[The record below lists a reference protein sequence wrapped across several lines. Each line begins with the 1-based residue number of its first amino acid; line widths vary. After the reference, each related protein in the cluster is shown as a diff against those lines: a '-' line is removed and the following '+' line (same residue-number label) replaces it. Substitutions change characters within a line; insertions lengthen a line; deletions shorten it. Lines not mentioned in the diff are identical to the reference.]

1 MREWEEG
8 DEAWWG
14 QVGHCSDL
22 KYRGAETL
30 TKVNKTSNK
39 GTWFKGLRKKNIHI

>member
-30 TKVNKTSNK
+30 KLTKQAIKAC
-39 GTWFKGLRKKNIHI
+39 GLKD